1 MSQPCRVL
9 CHCVSVLVCVW
20 GGGRTGG
27 EGCGITIVCRV
38 AANVTT
44 IGNGVGV
51 GMGWNGVG
59 WRTGSK
65 EYGSVYTRVAAAVLC
80 GSSDSDPVPGTVVGQ
95 ETKHR
100 VTLRA
105 DRL

>member
-1 MSQPCRVL
+1 MENEEVVE
-9 CHCVSVLVCVW
+9 VSPATDADLVIFSMAEMLHDQKLIVGLAKICE
-20 GGGRTGG
+20 TGKV
-27 EGCGITIVCRV
+27 EGK
-38 AANVTT
+38 
-44 IGNGVGV
+44 GV
-51 GMGWNGVG
+51 GWNGVG